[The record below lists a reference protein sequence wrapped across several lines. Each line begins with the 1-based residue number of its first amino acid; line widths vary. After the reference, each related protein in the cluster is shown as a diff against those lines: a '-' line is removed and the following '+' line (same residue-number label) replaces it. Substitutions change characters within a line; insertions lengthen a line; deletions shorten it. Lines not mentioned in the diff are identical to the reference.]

1 MEINITLIVQIFH
14 FGIAYVLI
22 DRLFLRSVCAHIAQ
36 EDAHKRQLEQ
46 QALQQQEQVDAL
58 TQQNEQDWKILQKR
72 LNSEAPLRSG
82 DKFLRSSPEELT
94 TLSLPSQEEI
104 VHLTNS
110 LSQDIV
116 RKVLHD

>member
-1 MEINITLIVQIFH
+1 MEINITLIVQMFH

-36 EDAHKRQLEQ
+36 EDVHKRQLEQ
-46 QALQQQEQVDAL
+46 QALRQQEQVDAL

-72 LNSEAPLRSG
+72 LNSEAPPRARVESLRSA
-82 DKFLRSSPEELT
+82 PEELNA
-94 TLSLPSQEEI
+94 LSLPSQEEL
-104 VHLTNS
+104 VQLTNS